1 MKNKKTQFHAFKS
14 TAMFLILITLIWGC
28 GDNGISSGNNN
39 NGNGS
44 DNVSLSVKTGNV
56 TDNPASIVIDEAKAL
71 ITEAEV
77 EQEPSGTE
85 HQIRISPFVV
95 YFNLTG
101 TLITVTTGSIPEG
114 LYNKIKFKVHKPE
127 DNEPIPDPEF
137 REGPSGNQRFSFI
150 IKGKYNGINF
160 VYKSRKSANIVFVFP
175 TAINMQQMARNI
187 TVLINPALWF
197 KNGSL
202 EIDPGNPSNE
212 NLIDDNIKNSFKRA
226 FKDDNKDGL
235 PDDN

>member
-1 MKNKKTQFHAFKS
+1 MNYKKTLKRTLLFSAAFFMMLVMQ
-14 TAMFLILITLIWGC
+14 AGC
-28 GDNGISSGNNN
+28 SEDSISSISNN
-39 NGNGS
+39 NGSGS
-44 DNVSLSVKTGNV
+44 DNVSLSVKTGDV

-71 ITEAEV
+71 ITEVEV

-85 HQIRISPFVV
+85 HHIRVSPFVV
-95 YFNLTG
+95 YFNLNG
-101 TLITVTTGSIPEG
+101 TLITVTTGNIPAG

-137 REGPSGNQRFSFI
+137 REGSSGNKRYSFI
-150 IKGKYNGINF
+150 IKGKYNGISF
-160 VYKSRKSANIVFVFP
+160 VYKSRKSANIVVVFP
-175 TAINMQQMARNI
+175 TAINMQENTRNI
-187 TVLINPALWF
+187 TLLINPSLWF
-197 KNGSL
+197 KNGSV
-202 EIDPGNPSNE
+202 EIDPRNSGNE